1 MLLVLDGVEG
11 WSYKPVQEVRLFQ
24 AVLGI
29 GLKGEHLPYKQKAGE
44 RYPHPE
50 LKVFNSLSGC
60 SSIWLERAV
69 RDREVVGSSPVIQTA
84 GEWNGSTMRVS

>member
-11 WSYKPVQEVRLFQ
+11 WSYKPVQKVQLLQ
-24 AVLGI
+24 AVVGI

-50 LKVFNSLSGC
+50 L
-60 SSIWLERAV
+60 
-69 RDREVVGSSPVIQTA
+69 
-84 GEWNGSTMRVS
+84 